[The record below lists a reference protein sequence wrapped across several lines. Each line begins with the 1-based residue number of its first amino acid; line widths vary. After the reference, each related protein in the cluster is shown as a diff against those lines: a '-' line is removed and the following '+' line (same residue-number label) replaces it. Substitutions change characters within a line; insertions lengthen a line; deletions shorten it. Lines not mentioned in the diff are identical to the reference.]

1 MQVVENEALLS
12 QVDRILRS
20 EPFHSSEVLRRLLRF
35 LADKS
40 ISGQAND
47 LKEYAIAIDGL
58 GKPTSY
64 DPRHNSAVRIQVG
77 RLRQRLAEYYRTD
90 GKDDTFLID
99 LPKGRFQLTCELR
112 KARPELL
119 PESSLPSPEI
129 AARPDLAVRRR
140 LIPLT
145 WLVVTMAATLAV
157 YLFLAHEPKISAG
170 SMASSWGWNADLENI
185 WQPFMDSKKPII
197 VAIEDPL
204 FVEMNSTPGI
214 YYRDRSLNEWKD
226 VAKSPPIS
234 ALRKSVNNAS
244 IQPSRYYTAYG
255 EVDVAFLLGRLLG
268 PRVQNLSIIKTSQL
282 SWQQLNDNNV
292 VFAGVQN
299 LFFDQQVH
307 GMPLDPQLIPNVQ
320 GVLNVHPQPGENAAY
335 LDHYST
341 APTEEGVAYA
351 LVSHLPGPL
360 RGTEVES
367 FTSNRSAGYVGAVQW
382 FTDPGMARML
392 VQKLSGTSGKM
403 PRYYQVLLQ
412 VKFTDD
418 VPTQTT
424 YVLSHELH

>member
-1 MQVVENEALLS
+1 
-12 QVDRILRS
+12 
-20 EPFHSSEVLRRLLRF
+20 
-35 LADKS
+35 
-40 ISGQAND
+40 
-47 LKEYAIAIDGL
+47 
-58 GKPTSY
+58 
-64 DPRHNSAVRIQVG
+64 
-77 RLRQRLAEYYRTD
+77 
-90 GKDDTFLID
+90 
-99 LPKGRFQLTCELR
+99 
-112 KARPELL
+112 
-119 PESSLPSPEI
+119 
-129 AARPDLAVRRR
+129 
-140 LIPLT
+140 
-145 WLVVTMAATLAV
+145 
-157 YLFLAHEPKISAG
+157 
-170 SMASSWGWNADLENI
+170 MASSWGWNADLENI